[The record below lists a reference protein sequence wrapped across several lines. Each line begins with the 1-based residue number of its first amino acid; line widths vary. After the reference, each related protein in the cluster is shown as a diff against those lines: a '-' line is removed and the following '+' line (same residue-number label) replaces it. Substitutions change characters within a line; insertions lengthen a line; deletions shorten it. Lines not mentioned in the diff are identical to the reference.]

1 MRSLILASLL
11 VTHIACAAGP
21 NLNGQRL
28 TATCA
33 NCHGT
38 NGISAGGALPSL
50 AGQSKDAL
58 VSSMKAFKV
67 GTRQATIMHQIAKG
81 YTDEQIE
88 SIAAYLAAQKK

>member
-1 MRSLILASLL
+1 MCLIRSLILASLF

-58 VSSMKAFKV
+58 VSSMKAFKA
-67 GTRQATIMHQIAKG
+67 GTRQAG
-81 YTDEQIE
+81 
-88 SIAAYLAAQKK
+88 